1 MRLHDLETEQIINDS
16 NKHFIEEELIPF
28 LKIPSTTSNPEGI
41 SNARDF
47 LKSYISNLSEKTIDV
62 PGIINPLTF
71 SWIKGQSTDFLLI
84 YMMYDTQPVHKS
96 DKWIVDPFGGEITT
110 LKNPLDILGD
120 CIITRGAYN
129 SKTPL
134 MCFLN
139 ILKIMKQRE
148 ELPISLLLAFDS
160 EEEQG
165 SPTLLRLLRTK
176 KELFH
181 DCIDAY
187 YPAMKQELNGIAV
200 LKLGYKGILS
210 LTIKASTNNNEV
222 HSSFG
227 SMIPNP
233 INDLISILNS
243 IFVDGKFKI
252 DSLKEPYKINREERE
267 LMDKLS
273 NKTSL
278 IAVKK
283 KRGIKQTLQANNEK
297 SFYDY
302 LFNPSFN
309 ISTIKSGFLGGGIKN
324 VVPNYAECNIDIRFA
339 HNIKIQ
345 TIYQEI
351 EKIVDNY
358 NKNSFSRIELIKN
371 IGYEGSRVKKET
383 NLILSMHKSCELLGV
398 KYEDWP
404 LSAAAAPLSS
414 IQNELGLN
422 FVVGGLG
429 IGGNAH
435 ALNEF
440 VQIES
445 VLNARRFIYFFLQL
459 YAKFNKKEELNMK

>member
-1 MRLHDLETEQIINDS
+1 MKLHDLETDRIINNS
-16 NKHFIEEELIPF
+16 NKHFIREELIPF

-41 SNARDF
+41 SIARDF
-47 LKSYISNLSEKTIDV
+47 LKSYISNLVEKTIEI

-71 SWIKGQSTDFLLI
+71 SWIKGESNESLLI
-84 YMMYDTQPVHKS
+84 YMMYDTQPVHKR
-96 DKWIVDPFGGEITT
+96 DKWIVEPYGGEIVV
-110 LKNPLDILGD
+110 LKQPLDTLGD
-120 CIITRGAYN
+120 CIVARGAYN

-139 ILKIMKQRE
+139 ILRIMKERNQ
-148 ELPISLLLAFDS
+148 LPMSLLLVFDS

-165 SPTLLRLLRTK
+165 SPTLLKILHSK

-187 YPAMKQELNGIAV
+187 YPAIKQEINGIAV

-210 LTIKASTNNNEV
+210 LTMIASTNNNEV

-233 INDLISILNS
+233 VNDLISVLNS
-243 IFVDGKFKI
+243 IYIDGKFKI
-252 DSLKEPYKINREERE
+252 NSLKQAYKINQEERDI
-267 LMDKLS
+267 MNKI
-273 NKTSL
+273 NYKTSL

-283 KRGIKQTLQANNEK
+283 KRGIKQSFTTNNEK
-297 SFYDY
+297 SFYNY
-302 LFNPSFN
+302 LFSPSFN
-309 ISTIKSGFLGGGIKN
+309 ISTIKSGFLDGGIKN
-324 VVPNYAECNIDIRFA
+324 VVPNYAECNIDIRYA
-339 HNIKIQ
+339 HDIKIE

-358 NKNSFSRIELIKN
+358 NKNSISHIDLIKN
-371 IGYEGSRVKKET
+371 IGYEGSRVKRDA
-383 NLILSMHKSCELLGV
+383 NIISSMHKSFEFLNV
-398 KYEDWP
+398 KYEEWP

-414 IQNELGLN
+414 IKNELGLN

-435 ALNEF
+435 APNEF
-440 VQIES
+440 IQVES
-445 VLNARRFIYFFLQL
+445 ILNARRFIYLFLQF
-459 YAKFNKKEELNMK
+459 YAKLNKNRRDQ